1 MRPCRLKTISVLL
14 SLCLLPLVVTGC
26 QMSRD
31 TDSRLPLTTT
41 YQAVLLDNGRFF
53 YGKVDQSHAGFLL
66 LRDVYYI
73 EQIQDPTTKQ
83 TKNIL
88 LRRGS
93 EWHSPDRMFLNLQH
107 VVAIEPV
114 APDSKISQ
122 LIEQQKKAGK

>member
-1 MRPCRLKTISVLL
+1 M
-14 SLCLLPLVVTGC
+14 VTGC

-31 TDSRLPLTTT
+31 SDSRLPLTTT

-73 EQIQDPTTKQ
+73 EQVQDPTTKQ
-83 TKNIL
+83 AKNIL
-88 LRRGS
+88 VRRGS
-93 EWHSPDRMFLNLQH
+93 EWHHPDRMYLNLQH

-122 LIEQQKKAGK
+122 LIAQQKKSRK